1 MNRWMRGLIFFIA
14 IFCLAAGVAWAW
26 EIMPLADSEFDSA
39 SPMLLSSKQVI
50 FSATTYTIKNSISVS
65 NCRLEEKISEHT
77 WMGIPVPSPSYV
89 ATNTCGYDKTEDY
102 SAYID
107 TGTYRFYA
115 TFNADGHSITRSSER
130 TY

>member
-1 MNRWMRGLIFFIA
+1 MNRRMRGLIFFIT
-14 IFCLAAGVAWAW
+14 IFCLVVGVACAW
-26 EIMPLADSEFDSA
+26 EIRPLADSEFDFA
-39 SPMLLSSKQVI
+39 YPALLSNKSVE
-50 FSATTYTIKNSISVS
+50 FSALTYDVKNSISVS

-89 ATNTCGYDKTEDY
+89 ATNTFGYSATEDY